1 MVEFFAFLIIVAII
15 LIIILTVLFLMNY
28 SFHVSFTKERK
39 CKYDYVTFDTF
50 MRVFNKYADK
60 ISFNGSWLSCSP
72 GDVYV
77 DEDIIRFGDKY
88 MILYPIDYIK
98 FRWWIRKYKNSN
110 MRQKGLW
117 EE

>member
-1 MVEFFAFLIIVAII
+1 MLELIAVLIIVFIM
-15 LIIILTVLFLMNY
+15 LMVVWY
-28 SFHVSFTKERK
+28 SFHVSYTKERK

-50 MRVFNKYADK
+50 MRVFNKYVNK
-60 ISFNGSWLSCSP
+60 ISFNGSWLSCYP
-72 GDVYV
+72 DVYV
-77 DEDIIRFGDKY
+77 DEDFIRFGDKY

>member
-1 MVEFFAFLIIVAII
+1 MLELFSFLITIVIA
-15 LIIILTVLFLMNY
+15 LIVSWLIVFWVDY
-28 SFHVSFTKERK
+28 SSHVSSTKEKK

-50 MRVFNKYADK
+50 MRVFNKYVDK
-60 ISFNGSWLSCSP
+60 ISFNNSRFSCYP
-72 GDVYV
+72 DVYV
-77 DEDIIRFGDKY
+77 DEDIIKFGDKC

-98 FRWWIRKYKNSN
+98 FKWWIRKYKNSN